1 MVDAKA
7 ALIRAGEHLFARKG
21 IQQTRLRDL
30 NELAG
35 QRNASALH
43 YHFGSREGLVRAIYE
58 RHSGQIDAVRAD
70 RLAQLGPE
78 ASLHEIVEVILG
90 PMAEHLDHT
99 EGRDYL
105 RILAQ
110 HLLGEVEPT
119 AVVSA
124 FELAREHLADLP
136 LQIRDARLLGMLLAA
151 VTLLAERARAIED
164 GGPVGLDPDAFT
176 ANLIDMATGMLTA
189 AVTVPADSLPTEPA
203 RSA

>member
-7 ALIRAGEHLFARKG
+7 ALIRAGEHLFARNG
-21 IQQTRLRDL
+21 IPQTRLREL

-58 RHSGQIDAVRAD
+58 RHSSVIDGARAG
-70 RLAQLGPE
+70 RLAQLGPQP
-78 ASLHEIVEVILG
+78 SLQEIVGVILG
-90 PMAEHLDHT
+90 PMADHLDHT

-110 HLLGEVEPT
+110 HLVGEVEPPA
-119 AVVSA
+119 AVRA
-124 FELAREHLADLP
+124 FDLAREHLAALP
-136 LQIRDARLLGMLLAA
+136 EQIRNARLLGMLLAA
-151 VTLLAERARAIED
+151 VTLLAERARAMED
-164 GGPVGLDPDAFT
+164 GDSLELDADAFT

-189 AVTVPADSLPTEPA
+189 AVSVRIEQ
-203 RSA
+203 